1 MKTPKI
7 DFESMIRRADDAVT
21 GLNPEQVKERIESPT
36 VLLVDIRDVRELERE
51 GRIPGSKH
59 VPRGML
65 EFWLHP
71 QSPYYKNYFDVVDEV
86 ILHCNRGWRSAL
98 AAHALQQI
106 GIEVAHMSGG
116 YAEWVKKNLPTEP
129 YERKPKPVD

>member
-1 MKTPKI
+1 MLNPTI
-7 DFESMIRRADDAVT
+7 DFHDMVDQADQAVT
-21 GLNPEQVKERIESPT
+21 TLTPEQVNQRRHNDG
-36 VLLVDIRDVRELERE
+36 VLVVDIRDVRELERE

-65 EFWLHP
+65 EFWIHP
-71 QSPYYKNYFDVVDEV
+71 ESPYFKEYFDEAEEI

-98 AAHALQQI
+98 AAKALKDI

-116 YAEWVKKNLPTEP
+116 FSQWLESR
-129 YERKPKPVD
+129 YEIEEYQRK